1 VIGAATVQSLEERI
15 KDVWEANERTG
26 GVLAA
31 ALRLLSL
38 PYAAAVATRNC
49 LYDRGIL
56 PGEKLPVPVIS
67 VGNLTVGGTGK
78 TPTVILLANLLR
90 RQGRR
95 PAVLSRGYGGKTRGP
110 VSVVSDGER
119 VLREW
124 PEAGDEP
131 VLIARAA
138 PGVPV
143 LTGPQRR
150 LTGRA
155 AVERFGADCLILDD
169 AFQHR
174 ALCRDLEIVLL
185 DAARPLGNGFLLPRG
200 PLREPPAA
208 LGRADLLLR
217 TGGEDATLTPLPASA
232 AIPSFRGLHRPQ
244 CLVEAGTGA
253 TLPLAALRGV
263 RVAAFAGIGR
273 PEAFRRSL
281 SDLGAKVVAFRAF
294 ADHHPYAASD
304 TETLRRLARKVGAD
318 RLVTTEK
325 DAVRLAA
332 FPAFLPELLL
342 LRIGM
347 EICPAEPFRELIF
360 SRLAY

>member
-1 VIGAATVQSLEERI
+1 
-15 KDVWEANERTG
+15 
-26 GVLAA
+26 
-31 ALRLLSL
+31 
-38 PYAAAVATRNC
+38 
-49 LYDRGIL
+49 
-56 PGEKLPVPVIS
+56 
-67 VGNLTVGGTGK
+67 
-78 TPTVILLANLLR
+78 
-90 RQGRR
+90 
-95 PAVLSRGYGGKTRGP
+95 
-110 VSVVSDGER
+110 
-119 VLREW
+119 
-124 PEAGDEP
+124 
-131 VLIARAA
+131 
-138 PGVPV
+138 
-143 LTGPQRR
+143 
-150 LTGRA
+150 
-155 AVERFGADCLILDD
+155 
-169 AFQHR
+169 
-174 ALCRDLEIVLL
+174 
-185 DAARPLGNGFLLPRG
+185 
-200 PLREPPAA
+200 LREPPAA